1 MLSDTPAKLGDRLAV
16 RDPGLAP
23 DLGLTLSALL
33 LLGLGDQRRDRSRL
47 ALVVERDEHEVRA
60 GAWVLVPVSSF
71 SDSTR
76 TPISS
81 EVVPTSFTDAF
92 TVTVSPTWTGA
103 RNDISS
109 IETVTHMPA
118 GVLERGEPGRGVDE
132 LHDDAAVD
140 DPRDVGVG
148 DLHQL
153 DQRHLARCHPSG
165 FEIVHVRD
173 SRRRGAGSMP
183 ACVASCPSSWSSP

>member
-1 MLSDTPAKLGDRLAV
+1 VGPV
-16 RDPGLAP
+16 
-23 DLGLTLSALL
+23 SA
-33 LLGLGDQRRDRSRL
+33 

-60 GAWVLVPVSSF
+60 GGVGPRPVSSS

-109 IETVTHMPA
+109 IETVTHMPPACLNAASPA
-118 GVLERGEPGRGVDE
+118 GGVDE
-132 LHDDAAVD
+132 LHHHAAVD
-140 DPRDVGVG
+140 EPGDVGVR

-153 DQRHLARCHPSG
+153 DERHLARGHASG
-165 FEIVHVRD
+165 FEMPHVRILGG
-173 SRRRGAGSMP
+173 GAR
-183 ACVASCPSSWSSP
+183 